1 MSRKRP
7 IGEDPRTR
15 SAREEMIQSP
25 SGVDLDARDFSVQA
39 VGLPLFRRTEDGNLS
54 QVLRLVVLAE
64 ATAGDVTFTVSDG
77 DTLLD
82 SARARIDE
90 GRTILDLFVPEV
102 YEPRT
107 FTLRVESGGREPF
120 EAGVEVRPQRKWSV
134 FLVHHSHLD
143 IGYTDTQ
150 SSVLQHHLQ
159 YLDSV
164 LDLASAT
171 DDWPED
177 AKFRWNVE
185 ATWPLLHWIESRPE
199 SDRSRFFDRVRE
211 GRIEICALPFSMHTE
226 AYSIDELARQLRFA
240 DELRERYD
248 APIET
253 AMQTDVP
260 GATIGLLTSL
270 VDADVRYLSVA
281 HNYAGRSAPDLV
293 GGQELTRPFYWRAPN
308 GKRLLVWYTDSP
320 HGSAYMEG
328 NLVGLAEDYQATVE
342 ALPGYLSALA
352 ERPYPYQGSGESI
365 FGWAGLDPDSEVTK
379 EPYPH
384 DVLHLRVQGAFADN
398 AAPSIVP
405 AGIVREWNEKWAY
418 PRLRLATNSEFFA
431 AAEERLG
438 EAIETYSGDWTDW
451 WVDGIGSGAR
461 QLGFNRRA
469 QADVRTAQTLHTV
482 ASALTEDDADPR
494 EEIDRT
500 YESMA
505 LFDEHTW
512 GAADPWKD
520 GLEKKASGAL
530 QWERK
535 AGFARDALERSHT
548 LVRSGIHRLSHALGR
563 SGDSL
568 ASVTV
573 FNPSRW
579 ERTDPVSVFV
589 PESRTE
595 LQRPLAVVDAATRER
610 VPCVVEGQEDAPHRA
625 RGIHLSFVARDVPA
639 CGYRRYDLI
648 EGDEEYEPSESGGDP
663 CIENEYY
670 RVRLDL
676 ARGRVTEL
684 LDKASGLNLVDPDA
698 PFGFNEYVYDRYA
711 SAPHF
716 NHLSSR
722 FRATDMTLLGGRS
735 AGGLTVVTERSSNP
749 VWDRLSVR
757 LVDGGSDIVESTLT
771 LFRDV
776 KRLDITNR
784 IRRTGT
790 AEKESVYFAFPFAIG
805 APSFHYEITGGIDSP
820 EAPHVPGS
828 ADHMR
833 AIRHWV
839 GLENER
845 VRLAWATMEAP
856 LVQFGNIHLP
866 YLPFPETID
875 PEVSNPATVYS
886 WALNNIWD
894 TNFPPR
900 QQGEM
905 EFSYAVA
912 SGEDTQTPELGMRT
926 ASALTTPLLGVLS
939 AQSAENLLPE
949 RGNFCS
955 VDHPR
960 IDVIALMPS
969 RRGHDLTVMLQ
980 SLSSENEEVGVSFGL
995 LRAARGWVGSHL
1007 EKNLEEVRVDGE
1019 NVRFVVPAGSLVS
1032 LAVDLERGR

>member
-1 MSRKRP
+1 MPRKRP
-7 IGEDPRTR
+7 AGEDLRTR
-15 SAREEMIQSP
+15 KAREEMIQGP
-25 SGVDLDARDFSVQA
+25 SAIDLAVHDFSVKA
-39 VGLPLFRRTEDGNLS
+39 VGLPLFRREEDGNLS

-64 ATAGDVTFTVSDG
+64 SAAGDVTFTVSDW
-77 DTLLD
+77 DTTLD
-82 SARARIDE
+82 TARARINE
-90 GRTILDLFVPEV
+90 GRTLVHLFVPEV

-107 FTLRVESGGREPF
+107 FTLRVEAAGGEPF
-120 EAGVEVRPQRKWSV
+120 TAEVEILPQRKWSV

-164 LDLASAT
+164 LDLTSAT

-185 ATWPLLHWIESRPE
+185 ATWPLIHWIKNRPE
-199 SDRSRFFDRVRE
+199 RDRTRFFDRVRE

-240 DELRERYD
+240 EELRERYD
-248 APIET
+248 VPIQT

-270 VDADVRYLSVA
+270 VDADIRYLSVA
-281 HNYAGRSAPDLV
+281 HNYAGRSAPHLV

-308 GKRLLVWYTDSP
+308 GKRLLVWYTDTP

-328 NLVGLAEDYQATVE
+328 NLVGLAESYQATLE

-352 ERPYPYQGSGESI
+352 ERPYPYLGRGESI
-365 FGWAGLDPDSEVTK
+365 LGWTGLDPSSEVTK
-379 EPYPH
+379 VPYPH
-384 DVLHLRVQGAFADN
+384 DVLHLRVQGVFSDN
-398 AAPSIVP
+398 ASPNITP
-405 AGIVREWNEKWAY
+405 AAVVREWNEKWAY
-418 PRLRLATNSEFFA
+418 PQLRLATNSEFFT
-431 AAEERLG
+431 AAEEKLAG
-438 EAIETYSGDWTDW
+438 DIETYSGDWTDW

-461 QLGFNRRA
+461 HLGFNRRA
-469 QADVRTAQTLHTV
+469 QANVRTAQTLHTL
-482 ASALTEDDADPR
+482 ANALTEDGADPR
-494 EEIDRT
+494 DEIDEA

-512 GAADPWKD
+512 GAANPWMD
-520 GLEKKASGAL
+520 GLEKRESGAL

-535 AGFARDALERSHT
+535 AGFVRDAYERSNA
-548 LVRSGIHRLSHALGR
+548 LVRSGVHRLSHAFGR

-595 LQRPLAVVDAATRER
+595 LQCPLTVVDSATRER
-610 VPCVVEGQEDAPHRA
+610 VPCVVEDQENAQFRV
-625 RGIHLSFVARDVPA
+625 RGSRLSFVASDVPA
-639 CGYRRYDLI
+639 CGYRRYDLV
-648 EGDEEYEPSESGGDP
+648 EGDEEYEEPVAGHEP
-663 CIENEYY
+663 CVENEYY
-670 RVRLDL
+670 LVRFDL

-684 LDKASGLNLVDPDA
+684 LDKTSGLNLVDADA
-698 PFGFNEYVYDRYA
+698 PFGFNQYVYDRYA

-722 FRATDMTLLGGRS
+722 IQATDLSLLGGRS
-735 AGGLTVVTERSSNP
+735 AGGLAVVTERSSNQI
-749 VWDRLSVR
+749 WDRISVR
-757 LVDGGSDIVESTLT
+757 LVDERSDIVESTLT
-771 LFRDV
+771 LFRGV
-776 KRLDITNR
+776 RRLDITNR
-784 IRRTGT
+784 IHKAGT
-790 AEKESVYFAFPFAIG
+790 PEKESVYFAFPFDVG
-805 APSFHYEITGGIDSP
+805 EPSIHYEITGGIDSP
-820 EAPHVPGS
+820 DAPRVPGS

-839 GLENER
+839 GLENEK

-866 YLPFPETID
+866 YLPFPKTID
-875 PEVSNPATVYS
+875 PEITNPATVYS

-894 TNFPPR
+894 TNFPSQ

-905 EFSYAVA
+905 EFGYAVA
-912 SGEDTQTPELGMRT
+912 TGDDVETTELGMRT
-926 ASALTTPLLGVLS
+926 AAALTTPLLGVLS
-939 AQSAENLLPE
+939 APSAGNDLPE
-949 RGNFCS
+949 RGSFCS
-955 VDHPR
+955 VEHPAV
-960 IDVIALMPS
+960 DLIALMPS
-969 RRGHDLTVMLQ
+969 RRGHALTVMLQ
-980 SLSSENEEVGVSFGL
+980 SLSSESEEVCVSFGL
-995 LRAARGWVGSHL
+995 LSVARAWVGTHL
-1007 EKNLEEVRVDGE
+1007 EKDLEEAEVDGE
-1019 NVRFVVPAGSLVS
+1019 NVRFSVPAGSLVS
-1032 LAVDLERGR
+1032 LAVDLEPGR

>member
-1 MSRKRP
+1 
-7 IGEDPRTR
+7 
-15 SAREEMIQSP
+15 MIQRP
-25 SGVDLDARDFSVQA
+25 SGLDLDVHGFSVR
-39 VGLPLFRRTEDGNLS
+39 VMDLPLFRRTNEGNLS

-64 ATAGDVTFTVSDG
+64 ATAGDVTFTVSNG
-77 DTLLD
+77 DAVLD
-82 SARARIDE
+82 TASARIDE
-90 GRTILDLFVPEV
+90 GRTILDLLVPEV
-102 YEPRT
+102 HEPST
-107 FTLRVESGGREPF
+107 FSLRVEAGEGESF

-185 ATWPLLHWIESRPE
+185 TTWPLLHWLESRPE
-199 SDRSRFFDRVRE
+199 TDRSRFFDRVRE

-226 AYSIDELARQLRFA
+226 AYSIDELARQLRSA
-240 DELRERYD
+240 DELRERYEV
-248 APIET
+248 PIQT

-308 GKRLLVWYTDSP
+308 GKRLLVWFTDSP

-352 ERPYPYQGSGESI
+352 ERPYPYQGSGENI
-365 FGWAGLDPDSEVTK
+365 FGWTGLDPDSEVTK

-398 AAPSIVP
+398 ASPSIVP
-405 AGIVREWNEKWAY
+405 ARVVREWNEKWAY

-438 EAIETYSGDWTDW
+438 EEIETYSGDWTDW

-482 ASALTEDDADPR
+482 ANAITEDDTDPR
-494 EEIDRT
+494 EEIDRA

-520 GLEKKASGAL
+520 GLEKKESGAL

-548 LVRSGIHRLSHALGR
+548 LVKSGVHRLSHAFGR
-563 SGDSL
+563 SADSL

-625 RGIHLSFVARDVPA
+625 RGMHLSLVARDVPA

-648 EGDEEYEPSESGGDP
+648 EGDEEPETPEAGGEP

-670 RVRLDL
+670 LVRFDL

-684 LDKASGLNLVDPDA
+684 LDKTSGLNLVDPDA

-722 FRATDMTLLGGRS
+722 FRATDLTLLGGRS
-735 AGGLTVVTERSSNP
+735 AGGLSVVTERSSNT
-749 VWDRLSVR
+749 VWDRVSVR
-757 LVDGGSDIVESTLT
+757 LVDEGTDIVESTLT
-771 LFRDV
+771 LFRGV

-784 IRRTGT
+784 IRKAGT
-790 AEKESVYFAFPFAIG
+790 SEKESVYFAFPFAVG
-805 APSFHYEITGGIDSP
+805 NPSFHYEITGGIDSP

-839 GLENER
+839 GLENEK
-845 VRLAWATMEAP
+845 VRLAWATLEAP
-856 LVQFGNIHLP
+856 LVQCGNIHLP

-875 PEVSNPATVYS
+875 AEISNSATVYS

-912 SGEDTQTPELGMRT
+912 SGEDMETPELGMRT
-926 ASALTTPLLGVLS
+926 AAALTTPLLGILS
-939 AQSAENLLPE
+939 AQSAENDLPE
-949 RGNFCS
+949 QGSFCS
-955 VDHPR
+955 VDHAR

-995 LRAARGWVGSHL
+995 LPVARARVGSHL
-1007 EKNLEEVRVDGE
+1007 EKNLQEARIDGE
-1019 NVRFVVPAGSLVS
+1019 SVRFVVPAGSLVS
-1032 LAVDLERGR
+1032 LVVDLEHGR